1 MRLWLKDPIA
11 VLAVG
16 AQSAVSSPKV
26 TADARAPAR
35 HRYEAVTPV
44 MALCSISARVRLTWS
59 YW

>member
-16 AQSAVSSPKV
+16 AQSAVSSPKA

-35 HRYEAVTPV
+35 RRYEAVTSV
-44 MALCSISARVRLTWS
+44 MALCSI
-59 YW
+59 